1 MAKNSMGLKTKDKIL
16 NSAQLIF
23 NEKGYEHTSVEE
35 IAKHAGITKAMI
47 YYHFNNKE
55 NIMLQLIKRLLSSIR
70 KDLNAQVN
78 TDKRTSSI
86 LMEEHIRNMINLWK
100 DNKEIGAFIVTKALK
115 NPKLFTKLQEIVEPF
130 YNEVIKNNNGDKESD
145 IDYKQNSEKYF
156 KLFFFNTLPMILYP
170 LFIDNFIMK
179 YDMSNEKMNEIF
191 TDNFIGILN
200 NNVK

>member
-55 NIMLQLIKRLLSSIR
+55 NIMLQLIKRLLSSI
-70 KDLNAQVN
+70 KEDLHAQVS
-78 TDKRTSSI
+78 TDKRTNSI
-86 LMEEHIRNMINLWK
+86 LMEEHIKNMIDLWK

-130 YNEVIKNNNGDKESD
+130 YNEVIKNNSKEESD
-145 IDYKQNSEKYF
+145 INYKQNSEKYF

-170 LFIDNFIMK
+170 LFTDNFNIK
-179 YDMSNEKMNEIF
+179 YNMSNEKMNEIF
-191 TDNFIGILN
+191 TDNFIEILN
-200 NNVK
+200 NNVE

>member
-55 NIMLQLIKRLLSSIR
+55 NIMLQLIKRLLSSI
-70 KDLNAQVN
+70 KEDLHAQVS
-78 TDKRTSSI
+78 TDKRTNSI
-86 LMEEHIRNMINLWK
+86 LMEEHIKNMIHLWK

-130 YNEVIKNNNGDKESD
+130 YNEVIKNNSKEESD
-145 IDYKQNSEKYF
+145 INYKQNSEKYF

-170 LFIDNFIMK
+170 LFTDNFNIK
-179 YDMSNEKMNEIF
+179 YNMSNEKMNEIF
-191 TDNFIGILN
+191 TDNFIEILN
-200 NNVK
+200 NNVE

>member
-23 NEKGYEHTSVEE
+23 NKKGFESTSVEE

-55 NIMLQLIKRLLSSIR
+55 NIMLQLIKRLLGFIR
-70 KDLNAQVN
+70 EDLHTQVS

-86 LMEEHIRNMINLWK
+86 LMEKHIKNMINLWK

-130 YNEVIKNNNGDKESD
+130 YNEVIKNNGKEESD

-170 LFIDNFIMK
+170 LFTDNFNMK
-179 YDMSNEKMNEIF
+179 YNMSKEKMNEIF
-191 TDNFIGILN
+191 TDNFIQIFN
-200 NNVK
+200 DSIK